1 MLGIQVHTCSNVHVY
16 DLVLIWFFL
25 QLLVRYHLWNKQ
37 SNTIYMF
44 LFKPISKGDKKQRN
58 QSLVVFP
65 SPVFWQWGQW
75 RKFQSNESFKKGS
88 TLPSGSPC
96 PQYNQ
101 DLTPLDSSC
110 KLRSMQRKMEGTW
123 QLKESLALT
132 RKTSDPGENKDALW
146 QTKKSQKAFCRHA
159 PHWPDLEDKLE
170 TFVMELAEPWTSF
183 KFDWKSLQWQKRWR
197 SRISKAQYS
206 GVSSSWKERT
216 LPSDNAPPCPRPF
229 QRITKR
235 RYPHSKPKLRLD

>member
-1 MLGIQVHTCSNVHVY
+1 
-16 DLVLIWFFL
+16 
-25 QLLVRYHLWNKQ
+25 
-37 SNTIYMF
+37 MF

-183 KFDWKSLQWQKRWR
+183 NSTERACNGRRDEDQEFPRHSILVFPVHEKKEPCHQTMHHPVPGPSRGSRREDIRIPSR
-197 SRISKAQYS
+197 S
-206 GVSSSWKERT
+206 
-216 LPSDNAPPCPRPF
+216 SD
-229 QRITKR
+229 
-235 RYPHSKPKLRLD
+235 

>member
-1 MLGIQVHTCSNVHVY
+1 
-16 DLVLIWFFL
+16 
-25 QLLVRYHLWNKQ
+25 
-37 SNTIYMF
+37 MF

-75 RKFQSNESFKKGS
+75 RKFRSNESFKKGS

-183 KFDWKSLQWQKRWR
+183 NSTERACNGRWR
-197 SRISKAQYS
+197 SRISKAQYPVCFQFMKRKNLAIRQS
-206 GVSSSWKERT
+206 TTLSQALPEDHEEKISAFQAEAQTRLRSWT
-216 LPSDNAPPCPRPF
+216 
-229 QRITKR
+229 
-235 RYPHSKPKLRLD
+235 